1 MLDNAIPSLATSPAW
16 EADSGARASSA
27 TGLLRSVL
35 EHVDYGLA
43 LLDIATRRV
52 RLANG
57 AAMRALG
64 DERTGGLALVNG
76 QVRARNTPDER
87 RFERALTLASNG
99 VRELLYLATRNGG
112 TTVAVVPMGDMVQ
125 PDDALLVFAKNA
137 LCDRSALALFARA
150 CELTAAESS
159 VLAAVCTGLKPNEV
173 ARQHGVQVT
182 TIRSQIQSIRQ
193 KTRCSSLRELLQIV
207 SRLPP
212 VARQMN

>member
-1 MLDNAIPSLATSPAW
+1 MLDTAIPFHADTGWAPDAAADFGAATA
-16 EADSGARASSA
+16 
-27 TGLLRSVL
+27 LLRSVL

-43 LLDIATRRV
+43 LIDLASRRI
-52 RLANG
+52 RLSNS

-64 DERTGGLALVNG
+64 DERMGGLALVGG
-76 QVRARNTPDER
+76 QVRARNASDER
-87 RFERALTLASNG
+87 RFERAVAQAANG
-99 VRELLYLATRNGG
+99 VRELLHLSARDGG
-112 TTVAVVPMGDMVQ
+112 TTVAVVPMGDAAHPQ
-125 PDDALLVFAKNA
+125 GALLVFAKTA

-173 ARQHGVQVT
+173 ARQNGVQVT

-193 KTRCSSLRELLQIV
+193 KTRCGSLRELLQTV

-212 VARQMN
+212 VARQYS